1 MQRFYRS
8 LHAALAAAVLLPAT
22 AVLARAQDFEGTITA
37 KVRGMPGGGEMKT
50 YLKGN
55 KSRVEITA
63 PQGAM
68 VIISDPAAGETY
80 MVMPAQ
86 SMIMVMKMA
95 DAERMADSLIR
106 RNASESSLTP
116 LGKKDEI
123 AGHACEYYR
132 YRDAKT
138 ATDLCL
144 AGGLGMFRGGAPVFG
159 GLSPGRTPS
168 MPAWAKEMMRKGMF
182 PLKVTDT
189 VGVAIW
195 EVVALEKKPLEASLF
210 VPPANYQRMQMPMMG
225 RPPQ

>member
-1 MQRFYRS
+1 
-8 LHAALAAAVLLPAT
+8 LTLALLAPVAGAT
-22 AVLARAQDFEGTITA
+22 VQAQDFEGVITA
-37 KVRGMPGGGEMKT
+37 KVKGMPGGGEMKT
-50 YLKGN
+50 FLKGN

-68 VIISDPAAGETY
+68 VVISDPSAGETY

-106 RNASESSLTP
+106 RNASESSLIP

-123 AGHACEYYR
+123 AGHRCEWYR
-132 YRDAKT
+132 FREPRT
-138 ATDLCL
+138 ANDLCL
-144 AGGLGMFRGGAPVFG
+144 ASGLGMFRGGAPVFG
-159 GLSPGRTPS
+159 GGMPGRSPS

-182 PLKVTDT
+182 PLKVSDT

-210 VPPANYQRMQMPMMG
+210 VPPANYQRMQMPMG